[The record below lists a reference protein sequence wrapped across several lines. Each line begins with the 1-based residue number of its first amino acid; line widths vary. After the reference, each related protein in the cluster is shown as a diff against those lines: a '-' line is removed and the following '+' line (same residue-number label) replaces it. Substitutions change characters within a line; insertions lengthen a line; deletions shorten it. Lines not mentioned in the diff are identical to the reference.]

1 MFVGDKKEDL
11 HPGQNFNW
19 EMIVMSVK
27 FFCYH
32 LIRYKCVL
40 VSSSQIQGDVN

>member
-1 MFVGDKKEDL
+1 MFVGDKEEDL

-27 FFCYH
+27 LFV
-32 LIRYKCVL
+32 I
-40 VSSSQIQGDVN
+40 I